1 MPAEEISGTL
11 MDVTGGQKSP
21 LGKLLRSAD
30 VGKAA
35 QMAFAVLSLVD
46 KSDGDKKTVISKL
59 NVICIFL
66 FF

>member
-1 MPAEEISGTL
+1 
-11 MDVTGGQKSP
+11 MDVTGGEKSP

-46 KSDGDKKTVISKL
+46 RSDGDKKTVISKL
-59 NVICIFL
+59 NVICIFP